1 MTNTQNKPQRHFGFH
16 QRRQH
21 RGYRLLL
28 VTAVALLAGLIALAY
43 WWTVAR
49 HTVITNDAY
58 ITGNLAPL
66 KSQTSGTVVDVRV
79 DNTQYVQQG
88 DVLVRLDGL
97 QAQVALERAEANLAD
112 SVRQIETAFSQAD
125 MLRQKLAA
133 KEAMLH
139 RSQRDLA
146 RYRSVANDG
155 AVSAQQIE
163 DSEFQVRELEADVRQ
178 IRAELGGAEA
188 LIQNTSPADNPKVL
202 QAVAALKQAYLDN
215 ARQQIVAPV
224 SGFVAKRTIQPG
236 EQVRPETPLLAIV
249 PLDYLWVEANFL
261 EDELTHVQPGQPV
274 EITVDLYGSSV
285 VYHGEVQGLAAGTGS
300 VFGLLPPDNAT
311 GNYIHIVERVP
322 VRIGLRA
329 EELKANPLRPGL
341 SAVVRIDT
349 SHPGRSVLEPL
360 TTTPATAY
368 KTEVYNHQL
377 DGAET
382 LIQKI
387 IDGNRQ
393 PKNRRGS

>member
-1 MTNTQNKPQRHFGFH
+1 MTNTQTKPQRYFGFH

-28 VTAVALLAGLIALAY
+28 VTAIAVLAGLITLFY
-43 WWTVAR
+43 WWKFAS

-66 KSQTSGTVVDVRV
+66 KAQTSGTVADVRV

-97 QAQVALERAEANLAD
+97 QAQVALEQAEANLAD

-133 KEAMLH
+133 KEAILN

-146 RYRSVANDG
+146 RYRSVAGDG

-163 DSEFQVRELEADVRQ
+163 NSEFQVRELEADVRQ
-178 IRAELGGAEA
+178 TRAELGGAEA

-261 EDELTHVQPGQPV
+261 ENELADVQPGQPV
-274 EITVDLYGSSV
+274 EITVDLYGSEV
-285 VYHGEVQGLAAGTGS
+285 VYHGEVQGLGAGTGS

-329 EELKANPLRPGL
+329 EELKAKPLRPGL
-341 SAVVRIDT
+341 SAVVRINT
-349 SHPGRSVLEPL
+349 SHPGRPVLEPL

-368 KTEVYNHQL
+368 KTEVYDHQL
-377 DGAET
+377 DGVEV

-387 IDGNRQ
+387 IDENRQ
-393 PKNRRGS
+393 SKKSRR

>member
-1 MTNTQNKPQRHFGFH
+1 MTNTQTKPQRHLGFH

-21 RGYRLLL
+21 RGFRLLL
-28 VTAVALLAGLIALAY
+28 VTAIALLAGLIYLFY
-43 WWTVAR
+43 WWNFASRFV
-49 HTVITNDAY
+49 VTNDAY
-58 ITGNLAPL
+58 ITGNVAPL
-66 KSQTSGTVVDVRV
+66 KAQTSGTVVDVRV
-79 DNTQYVQQG
+79 DNTQYVKQG

-112 SVRQIETAFSQAD
+112 SVRQIETVFSQAD
-125 MLRQKLAA
+125 ILRHKLAA
-133 KEAMLH
+133 KEAILN
-139 RSQRDLA
+139 RSQRDLV
-146 RYRSVANDG
+146 RYRSVAGDG

-163 DSEFQVRELEADVRQ
+163 DSEFQVREQEADVRQ
-178 IRAELGGAEA
+178 VRAELGGAEA

-261 EDELTHVQPGQPV
+261 ENELAEVQPGQRV
-274 EITVDLYGSSV
+274 EITVDLYGSDV

-329 EELKANPLRPGL
+329 EELKLNPLRPGL

-349 SHPGRSVLEPL
+349 GSTGRPVLEPL
-360 TTTPATAY
+360 TTTPAAAY
-368 KTEVYNHQL
+368 KTEVYDHQL
-377 DGAET
+377 DGADA

-387 IDGNRQ
+387 IEGNRQ
-393 PKNRRGS
+393 SKKQGK